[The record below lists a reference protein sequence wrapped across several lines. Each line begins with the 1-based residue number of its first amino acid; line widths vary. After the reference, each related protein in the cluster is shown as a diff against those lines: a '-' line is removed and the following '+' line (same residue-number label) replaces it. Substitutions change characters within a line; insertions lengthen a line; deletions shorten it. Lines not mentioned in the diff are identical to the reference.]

1 MPSFT
6 LIKCDALTLS
16 QLTDITS
23 VSHAYINLHLRLQSL
38 KHIIS
43 ELWLE
48 THGGSNF
55 FWLLL
60 LLIFQFFFLLV
71 VTLGAINH
79 QLLLILRLL
88 GILSSTHRAI
98 IFNTL

>member
-6 LIKCDALTLS
+6 LIDNVALTLT
-16 QLTDITS
+16 QKTLITS
-23 VSHAYINLHLRLQSL
+23 VGPTDVTLRLQRL
-38 KHIIS
+38 HHILS